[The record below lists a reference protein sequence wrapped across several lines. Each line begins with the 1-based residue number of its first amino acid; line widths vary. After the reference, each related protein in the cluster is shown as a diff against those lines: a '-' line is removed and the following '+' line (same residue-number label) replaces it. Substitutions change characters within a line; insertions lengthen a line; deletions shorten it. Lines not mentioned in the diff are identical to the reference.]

1 MPSLQIY
8 LNQELFDF
16 VRQDKS
22 RIIQKALKEYIARRE
37 NKKYPCS
44 PDPAALC
51 SSDTPE
57 YKYSDMDI
65 PE

>member
-16 VRQDKS
+16 VRHDKS
-22 RIIQKALKEYIARRE
+22 RIIQKALKEYIARRK
-37 NKKYPCS
+37 NKKSTTPS
-44 PDPAALC
+44 PASC
-51 SSDTPE
+51 CTDTPE
-57 YKYSDMDI
+57 YEYSDMDI